1 MQKIDGTTIKLNRGD
16 VLSLSLSVKNQDG
29 TDYIFHSGDKV
40 VFSIYE
46 KGKMS
51 GNAVFL
57 KEINV
62 TEDVNLVSIDLT
74 SEDTKI
80 GDLIDKPVTY
90 WYEVELNNQ
99 YTIIGYDDE
108 EGAKQFI
115 LYPEGSK
122 ISE

>member
-1 MQKIDGTTIKLNRGD
+1 MQKIVGTTIKVNRGD
-16 VLSLSLSVKNQDG
+16 VLNLSLSTELEDG
-29 TDYIFHSGDKV
+29 TTYTFHNGDKI

-51 GNAVFL
+51 DSAVVM

-62 TEDVNLVSIDLT
+62 LEETETVDIGLT
-74 SEDTKI
+74 SEETKI
-80 GDLIDKPVTY
+80 GDFINKPITY
-90 WYEVELNNQ
+90 WYEVELNDQ
-99 YTIIGYDDE
+99 YTIIGYDE
-108 EGAKQFI
+108 NGAKEFM

>member
-1 MQKIDGTTIKLNRGD
+1 MQKIVGTTIKVNRGD
-16 VLSLSLSVKNQDG
+16 VLNLSLSTELEDG
-29 TDYIFHSGDKV
+29 TTYTFHNGDKI

-51 GNAVFL
+51 DNAVIM

-62 TEDVNLVSIDLT
+62 LEETETVDIGLT
-74 SEDTKI
+74 NEETKI
-80 GDLIDKPVTY
+80 GDLINKPITY
-90 WYEVELNNQ
+90 WYEVELNDQ
-99 YTIIGYDDE
+99 YTIIGYDE
-108 EGAKQFI
+108 NGAKEFM

>member
-1 MQKIDGTTIKLNRGD
+1 MQKIVGTTIKVNRGD
-16 VLSLSLSVKNQDG
+16 VLNLSLSTELEDG
-29 TDYIFHSGDKV
+29 TTYTFHNGDKI

-51 GNAVFL
+51 DNAVIM

-62 TEDVNLVSIDLT
+62 LEETETVDIGLT
-74 SEDTKI
+74 SEETKI
-80 GDLIDKPVTY
+80 GELINKPITY
-90 WYEVELNNQ
+90 WYEVELNDQ
-99 YTIIGYDDE
+99 YTIIGYDE
-108 EGAKQFI
+108 NGAKEFM

>member
-1 MQKIDGTTIKLNRGD
+1 MQKIVGTTIKVNRGD
-16 VLSLSLSVKNQDG
+16 VLNLSLSTELEDG
-29 TDYIFHSGDKV
+29 TTYTFHNGDKI

-51 GNAVFL
+51 DSAVVM

-62 TEDVNLVSIDLT
+62 LEETETVDIGLT
-74 SEDTKI
+74 SEETKI
-80 GDLIDKPVTY
+80 GDLINKPITY
-90 WYEVELNNQ
+90 WYEVELNDQ
-99 YTIIGYDDE
+99 YTIIGYDE
-108 EGAKQFI
+108 NGAKEFM

>member
-1 MQKIDGTTIKLNRGD
+1 MQKIVGTTIKVNRGD
-16 VLSLSLSVKNQDG
+16 VLNLSLSTELEDG
-29 TDYIFHSGDKV
+29 STYTFHNGDKI

-51 GNAVFL
+51 DNAVL
-57 KEINV
+57 IKEINV
-62 TEDVNLVSIDLT
+62 VTETETVDIGLT
-74 SEDTKI
+74 NEETKI
-80 GDLIDKPVTY
+80 GELINKPVTY
-90 WYEVELNNQ
+90 WYEVELNDQ

-108 EGAKQFI
+108 TGAKEFV